1 MIDKILFI
9 VGISLIIFGYLYYFY
24 IWFIER
30 KNKNNITSLDLAVKV
45 FNNNSINVVESNNSY
60 FSKYNIKRKLVKI
73 SSDSYDKNDYFS
85 LAVVAL
91 LSGFS
96 KIESKFLE
104 ILGKVKSEIS
114 IIGFSPILVILISFF
129 CSSQLDMKIGIFL
142 VGLILVYQYVIDD
155 SYGKI
160 IDSFKSDDTKLI
172 NTMCKLRKVNTLFFL
187 GGLVEVIRFIILII

>member
-1 MIDKILFI
+1 M
-9 VGISLIIFGYLYYFY
+9 
-24 IWFIER
+24 
-30 KNKNNITSLDLAVKV
+30 
-45 FNNNSINVVESNNSY
+45 
-60 FSKYNIKRKLVKI
+60 
-73 SSDSYDKNDYFS
+73 
-85 LAVVAL
+85 VAL

-96 KIESKFLE
+96 KIESKFFE

-187 GGLVEVIRFIILII
+187 GGLVEVIRFIIWII